1 MPKSKRPVGPTSLQE
16 TPQPFT
22 AVPGT
27 LQLNIIQQK
36 PGTIVS
42 YFRGTTHA
50 EEKAATDPTASS
62 HEVSNSTSSST
73 TTSSSSSSSS
83 SESSSSPPTSQK
95 QSVVEG
101 KDSKNP
107 SGSKKR
113 KHAPKNL
120 PTKPSARQVA
130 EPSELATPRKLKR
143 RAATR
148 ERTNPRH
155 KTNVPL
161 EDRLKQFPSEP
172 LAIDNDSLFCEACN
186 NRPLVNKLSTL
197 KNHIQS
203 ASHKEGKVTFEARKL
218 RQKQLGE
225 YFKKLAMKE
234 NRNAPVNQQVRR
246 FEVVSALLEA
256 GVPLHKLNSKA
267 FKAILENRYL
277 WRHQALSRE

>member
-161 EDRLKQFPSEP
+161 EDRLSEP
-172 LAIDNDSLFCEACN
+172 LAIDNGSLFCEA
-186 NRPLVNKLSTL
+186 
-197 KNHIQS
+197 IQQLAARENVSKINYARCANEKYKRMAASIKSSIIRGS
-203 ASHKEGKVTFEARKL
+203 AA
-218 RQKQLGE
+218 
-225 YFKKLAMKE
+225 
-234 NRNAPVNQQVRR
+234 
-246 FEVVSALLEA
+246 
-256 GVPLHKLNSKA
+256 
-267 FKAILENRYL
+267 
-277 WRHQALSRE
+277 